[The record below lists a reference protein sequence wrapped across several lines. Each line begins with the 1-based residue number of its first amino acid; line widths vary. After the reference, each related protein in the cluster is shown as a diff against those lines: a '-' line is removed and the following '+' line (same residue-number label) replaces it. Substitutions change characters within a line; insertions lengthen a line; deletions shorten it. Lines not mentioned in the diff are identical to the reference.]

1 MSRVE
6 DLWERL
12 VRAAL
17 RGRRAGVDLYGR
29 PEAGLAAIVPSSLG
43 NRDIDDIL
51 RAADEIQDDDPN
63 VSRILCEHAYSLAQ
77 NLDPNSEGRGVLQF
91 KTGLMSVIK
100 QKLAKREGGSIDRSQ
115 DIARLREFYKRYR
128 EKHDVDKLREEE
140 LKLRESG
147 VFSGNLGELEH
158 TTVKRKRVLATL
170 KVLGNVLEQ
179 LTKDV
184 SPEEA
189 DRLIPDEIRSL
200 DAVHQLFEKFPTAFM
215 NTLHVPFPNSVSSL
229 ASFMSNQETSFV
241 TLGQRVL
248 ANPLKCRMHYGHP
261 DVFDRVFH
269 ITRGGISKASRVIN
283 ISEDIYSGFNSTLR
297 QGNVTHHEYIQVG
310 KGRDVGLN
318 QIALFE
324 GKVAGGNGEQVLSRD
339 VYRLGQLFDF
349 FRMLSF
355 YFTTVGYYFCTML
368 TVLTVYAFLYGRV
381 YLALSGVGET
391 IQDRADILQN
401 TALNA
406 ALNAQFL
413 FQIGVFTAVPMVL
426 GFILEEGFL
435 RVYGYSWIA
444 FAVIILL
451 FKVFGFS
458 QKISVNFQLL
468 LRFIQ
473 GLAFLVALVGL
484 AVAVAFTK
492 LSIVDI
498 FACLLA
504 FLPTGWGILS
514 IACAWKPLVKKI
526 GLWKSM
532 RSIARLYDAAMGIL
546 IFIPIALLSW
556 FPFVSTFQTRL
567 MFNQAFSRGLEI
579 SLILAGNNPN
589 TGI

>member
-100 QKLAKREGGSIDRSQ
+100 L
-115 DIARLREFYKRYR
+115 
-128 EKHDVDKLREEE
+128 
-140 LKLRESG
+140 
-147 VFSGNLGELEH
+147 
-158 TTVKRKRVLATL
+158 KRVMESDAAMTEDLVPYNIIPLDAPS
-170 KVLGNVLEQ
+170 
-179 LTKDV
+179 LTNPIV
-184 SPEEA
+184 SFAEVQAAVSSLTYFRDLPKLPGSFPGPA
-189 DRLIPDEIRSL
+189 SRSL
-200 DAVHQLFEKFPTAFM
+200 DLFDLLQYTFGFQILDEAAV
-215 NTLHVPFPNSVSSL
+215 
-229 ASFMSNQETSFV
+229 
-241 TLGQRVL
+241 QRVFL
-248 ANPLKCRMHYGHP
+248 KSLDNYIKWCNYLGILPVWSNLEAVSKEKKLLFISLYFLIWGEAANVRFLPECLCYI
-261 DVFDRVFH
+261 FH
-269 ITRGGISKASRVIN
+269 
-283 ISEDIYSGFNSTLR
+283 
-297 QGNVTHHEYIQVG
+297 H
-310 KGRDVGLN
+310 
-318 QIALFE
+318 
-324 GKVAGGNGEQVLSRD
+324 
-339 VYRLGQLFDF
+339 
-349 FRMLSF
+349 
-355 YFTTVGYYFCTML
+355 
-368 TVLTVYAFLYGRV
+368 
-381 YLALSGVGET
+381 ALSGVGET

-426 GFILEEGFL
+426 GFILEQGFL
-435 RVYGYSWIA
+435 RALVSFVTMQFQLCTVFFTFSLGTRTHYFGRTILHGGAKYHATGRGFVVRHIKFTENYRLYSRSHFVKGTVEDFRDWTNWLFYRGGIGVKGEESWEAWWDEELVYGYSWIA

-451 FKVFGFS
+451 FK
-458 QKISVNFQLL
+458 
-468 LRFIQ
+468 
-473 GLAFLVALVGL
+473 
-484 AVAVAFTK
+484 
-492 LSIVDI
+492 
-498 FACLLA
+498 
-504 FLPTGWGILS
+504 

-589 TGI
+589 TGM